1 MKPHHPDQRGHARA
15 NRLRVA
21 LLRLRAARLLLMRT
35 VRRYGLGE
43 KGMTG
48 VSLLDPA
55 NARNRM
61 VDVQIAERGVND
73 PRVLAAMRLVPR
85 EAFIAP
91 ELLEFAYDDGP
102 LPIGEGQTISQP
114 YVVALMAQAAELI
127 PDDRVLEVGA
137 GSGYAAAVL
146 SRIVKK
152 VYAIERHASLAMEA
166 AERFRR
172 LGYANITLRVAD
184 GSQGWS
190 EEAPFDAILVA
201 AGSVTIPKALKAQ
214 LAIGGR
220 MIIPVGERGDQNLL
234 KITRRGEAQFDEE
247 SLGAVRF
254 VPLIAGQ

>member
-1 MKPHHPDQRGHARA
+1 
-15 NRLRVA
+15 
-21 LLRLRAARLLLMRT
+21 MRT
-35 VRRYGLGE
+35 VRRYALGE
-43 KGMTG
+43 EGMTG

-55 NARNRM
+55 SARNRM
-61 VDVQIAERGVND
+61 VDVQIAERGISD
-73 PRVLAAMRLVPR
+73 PRVIAAMRLVPR
-85 EAFIAP
+85 EAFVAP

-114 YVVALMAQAAELI
+114 YVVALMTQAAELT
-127 PDDRVLEVGA
+127 PDNRVLEVGA

-152 VYAIERHASLAMEA
+152 VYAIERHSSLARDA

-172 LGYANITLRVAD
+172 LSYANITLRVAD
-184 GSQGWS
+184 GSEGWS

-201 AGSVTIPKALKAQ
+201 AGSVTIPRALKAQ

-220 MIIPVGERGDQNLL
+220 MIIPVGDPGDQNLL
-234 KITRRGEAQFDEE
+234 KIVRRGETQFDEE

-254 VPLIAGQ
+254 VPLIAGRHG

>member
-1 MKPHHPDQRGHARA
+1 
-15 NRLRVA
+15 
-21 LLRLRAARLLLMRT
+21 
-35 VRRYGLGE
+35 
-43 KGMTG
+43 MTG

-73 PRVLAAMRLVPR
+73 ARVLAAMRLVPR
-85 EAFIAP
+85 EAFVAP

-114 YVVALMAQAAELI
+114 YVVALMAQAAELT

-152 VYAIERHASLAMEA
+152 VDAIERHSSLAMEA
-166 AERFRR
+166 AERFGR
-172 LGYANITLRVAD
+172 LGYANITLHVAD
-184 GSQGWS
+184 GSEGWS

-220 MIIPVGERGDQNLL
+220 MVIPVGEPGDQNLL
-234 KITRRGEAQFDEE
+234 KITRRSETQFDEE

-254 VPLIAGQ
+254 VPLIAGQQG